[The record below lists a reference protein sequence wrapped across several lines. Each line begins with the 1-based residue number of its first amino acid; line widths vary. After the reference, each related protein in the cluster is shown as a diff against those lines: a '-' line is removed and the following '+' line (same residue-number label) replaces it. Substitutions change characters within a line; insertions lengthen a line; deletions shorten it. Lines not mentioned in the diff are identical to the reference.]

1 MAQKVFRSVE
11 LVGTIGAE
19 SLRKVFDMPPVSGP
33 DTQVLQVA
41 ERALRP
47 LRDYFEV
54 SLHGTERIPDGPVL
68 LVGNHALLGIDAVV
82 LLPEIYDRTGRVPRG
97 LALRSLFRVPV
108 VRSMLRRLGVVEGRR
123 DNAIDLLERGAM
135 LVSYPGGA
143 RDSVKGRSE
152 RYTLKW
158 DGRYGFANVAI
169 RSGAP
174 VVPVA
179 AIGPD
184 EAFPLHGDRGLFSM
198 PFLFDDCCRVP
209 FFLPIPRPLPFE
221 FHFGDPIEPPTPDA
235 STSEGAGADTTAVR
249 DLASRVRENL
259 QEMLD
264 ARSPASETMEDR
276 VANFLED
283 LPEG

>member
-1 MAQKVFRSVE
+1 
-11 LVGTIGAE
+11 
-19 SLRKVFDMPPVSGP
+19 MPPSTATDSP
-33 DTQVLQVA
+33 ILQLA

-47 LRDYFEV
+47 LRKYFDV
-54 SLHGTERIPDGPVL
+54 SLHGTDRIPDGPVL

-82 LLPEIYDRTGRVPRG
+82 LFPEIYDRTGRVPRG

-123 DNAIDLLERGAM
+123 DNAIDLLERGEL

-143 RDSVKGRSE
+143 RDSIKGRSE

-158 DGRYGFANVAI
+158 DGRYGFANVAL
-169 RSGAP
+169 RTGAP

-184 EAFPLHGDRGLFSM
+184 EAFPLHGDRGLVSM
-198 PFLFDDCCRVP
+198 PFLGDDSYRVP

-221 FHFGDPIEPPTPDA
+221 FHFGEAIEPPTPDT
-235 STSEGAGADTTAVR
+235 STSDRARTDATAAR
-249 DLASRVRENL
+249 NFASRVRGTL

-264 ARSPASETMEDR
+264 ARSPASETMGDR
-276 VANFLED
+276 VADFLES
-283 LPEG
+283 LPED